1 MANNKQ
7 RHIVDEQEV
16 KRFNWRR
23 ENNKGKTFNLTQLK
37 TLLKEMGYVD
47 NGNFITCL
55 TSGVNP
61 PIVRVSRGVYTFA
74 KNPVYIDRLQKV
86 WSDYADYGNKTK
98 QSAVEEKVEVT
109 SISQAIELL
118 KKHGFKIYKP
128 TMKYEEV

>member
-23 ENNKGKTFNLTQLK
+23 ENNKGKAFNPTQLK
-37 TLLKEMGYVD
+37 TLLKEMGYTD
-47 NGNFITCL
+47 NGNFITCI

-61 PIVRVSRGVYTFA
+61 PIVRVSRGVYAFS
-74 KNPVYIDRLQKV
+74 KDPVFIDRLQKV
-86 WSDYADYGNKTK
+86 WSDYAEYGNKSK
-98 QSAVEEKVEVT
+98 RSATEENVEVA
-109 SISQAIELL
+109 SISQAIALL

>member
-23 ENNKGKTFNLTQLK
+23 ENNKGKTFTPTQLK
-37 TLLKEMGYVD
+37 TLLKEMGYTVSQK
-47 NGNFITCL
+47 FVTCI

-61 PIVRVSRGVYTFA
+61 PIVRVSRGTYAFS

-86 WSDYADYGNKTK
+86 WSDYADYGRGTK
-98 QSAVEEKVEVT
+98 QSATEKRVEVE
-109 SISQAIELL
+109 SISQAIALL